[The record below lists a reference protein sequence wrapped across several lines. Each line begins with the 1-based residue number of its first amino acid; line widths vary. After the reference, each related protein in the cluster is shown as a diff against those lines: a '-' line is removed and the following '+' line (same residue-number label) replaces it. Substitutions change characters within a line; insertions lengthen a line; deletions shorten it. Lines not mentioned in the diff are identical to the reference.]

1 MSTPIVLLPPRD
13 PAVPS
18 QEWQLLPELPFVLLD
33 NAGRTQRAGRTALA
47 LLPRANTTVLTRWS
61 SAN

>member
-1 MSTPIVLLPPRD
+1 MSTLIVLLPPRD

-18 QEWQLLPELPFVLLD
+18 QEWQLPELPFVLLD
-33 NAGRTQRAGRTALA
+33 NAGRTALA

>member
-1 MSTPIVLLPPRD
+1 MSTLIVVLPPRG

-18 QEWQLLPELPFVLLD
+18 QEWQLPELPFVLLD
-33 NAGRTQRAGRTALA
+33 KAGRTQRAGRTALA

-61 SAN
+61 SAI